1 MLSSFAQTFGHVP
14 TSGQSMHKLLLAT
27 LLLLLLSRSSQH
39 SFLTSSPAKVMPMVL
54 GLPVS
59 HKTLCTSRRRKA
71 FSQGVA
77 VVAGFGE
84 DIRKALDSLA
94 FERWAPRSSRAW
106 RLGGDPIS
114 RQRDAAAGGCM
125 LLTACSAIARSV

>member
-1 MLSSFAQTFGHVP
+1 MSCELPALELPRVLGVCPFVGKAQACHAGST
-14 TSGQSMHKLLLAT
+14 
-27 LLLLLLSRSSQH
+27 LLLLSRSCQH
-39 SFLTSSPAKVMPMVL
+39 RFFTVLPVKVMPMVL

-59 HKTLCTSRRRKA
+59 HKALCTRPGRKA
-71 FSQGVA
+71 FSQRVA

-106 RLGGDPIS
+106 RLGGDPIA
-114 RQRDAAAGGCM
+114 RQRDAAAAGGCLRHC
-125 LLTACSAIARSV
+125 LLLL